1 MRLFD
6 FKRTAPVRR
15 MAFAAL
21 ALGLVLAFGNIAP
34 ASAQQSPAPADDAA
48 LIQQLK
54 GAPLA
59 GRVSIPDAKSGVLI
73 QPQGR
78 DWRQTS
84 QGPVKSVGG
93 WLLVLTVVALAAFMA
108 IRGRIKIEHGMSGR
122 TVQRFS
128 SVERFAHWL
137 TAICFIVLGLS
148 GLNLSFGRS
157 LLLPAMGPEAFT
169 SLSAFGKLAHNFL
182 SFPFVLGVLLMAVLW
197 IRHNIFNAIDME
209 WFRQGGG
216 LLQKGVHPPAGKFN
230 GGQKVIFWLV
240 VLGSAALAVSGYIL
254 MFPFYGTDIAGMQLA
269 QLVHAIAGIL
279 MVAIILSH
287 IYIGSIGMEGAFD
300 AMGTGQVD
308 ANWAKEHHSLW
319 AKEVLQPRVGGDD

>member
-6 FKRTAPVRR
+6 FKRTTSVKRIALV
-15 MAFAAL
+15 AL
-21 ALGLVLAFGNIAP
+21 AFGLMLVFGNIAP

-54 GAPLA
+54 GAPLT

-93 WLLVLTVVALAAFMA
+93 WILVLTVVALAAFMA
-108 IRGRIKIEHGMSGR
+108 IRGRIKVEHGMSGR
-122 TVQRFS
+122 TVERFS
-128 SVERFAHWL
+128 SIERFSHWL
-137 TAICFIVLGLS
+137 TAICFIILGLS

-157 LLLPAMGPEAFT
+157 LLLPAMGAEAFT

-182 SFPFVLGVLLMAVLW
+182 SFPFVLGVFLMAVMW
-197 IRHNIFNAIDME
+197 IRHNVFNAIDME

-216 LLQKGVHPPAGKFN
+216 LLKKGVHPPAGKFN
-230 GGQKVIFWLV
+230 GGQKIIFWLV

-279 MVAIILSH
+279 MVAVILAH

-319 AKEVLQPRVGGDD
+319 AKEVLQPRAGGDD